1 MLNPNKLYFMNRT
14 RNTLA
19 LAFVASIGLTFF
31 ACDEEEATPDAIVST
46 TVSNLA
52 ADPPTGF
59 NPNTG
64 QPTGTTGKFKLF
76 SFKTGEAVANAD
88 SATNQWDLGFRGTT
102 IIVNSPT
109 SGPGTS
115 VVQVVSGIFEE
126 LVEAPLD
133 GYKSDDKNATIKN
146 AIPTGSGNGWYTA
159 TGGGPGSATVV
170 KPIAGKI
177 IVVKTADNRY
187 AKMEIL
193 SYYKDAPANPTGT
206 EPSRYYTFRYV
217 YQPNDTRSFE

>member
-1 MLNPNKLYFMNRT
+1 MNSLKSILSFLLVTVMATAFM
-14 RNTLA
+14 
-19 LAFVASIGLTFF
+19 
-31 ACDEEEATPDAIVST
+31 ACNENDPTPDPIVST
-46 TVSNLA
+46 TISNLA
-52 ADPPTGF
+52 ADPSTGF

-64 QPTGTTGKFKLF
+64 APIGQKNKFTFF
-76 SFKTGEAVANAD
+76 SFKTGAVVDEVD
-88 SATNQWDLGFRGTT
+88 SATNKWDLGFKGTT

-115 VVQVVSGIFEE
+115 VVQIVNGIFEE
-126 LVEAPLD
+126 LNEAPVD
-133 GYKSDDKNATIKN
+133 GYKSDDKNATVKN

-159 TGGGPGSATVV
+159 TGGAPGTPTIV

-177 IVVKTADNRY
+177 IVVKTSDGRY

-193 SYYKDAPANPTGT
+193 SYYKDAPASPTGT

-217 YQPNDTRSFE
+217 YQPNDTRSFN